1 MSQQTIDNILDSIK
15 DIRKAILS
23 LEGDDRTDE
32 QNESIET
39 MKQIAE
45 NLDHETRILEFEI
58 NRGI

>member
-1 MSQQTIDNILDSIK
+1 MSIQTIENILDCIK

-39 MKQIAE
+39 MKQDTE
-45 NLDHETRILEFEI
+45 SLDHDTRVLEFEI
-58 NRGI
+58 NKDI